1 MTSTASQKPFE
12 RRRLRQR
19 DDTRRAIL
27 EATDTLLVEEGV
39 ERFSMRRLADRCGYT
54 APTIYHHFGDKNGLL
69 DALIDERFRRL
80 LVTLRGRPRRESP
93 LSSLRAMAESFV
105 QFGLDHPAHF
115 HLVTSRKLNGSEPLP
130 ALEEVREL
138 FEESLTRLGEKGLL
152 NAHSPSEAGQS
163 LWAMLH
169 GLVSLQ
175 IYRPEIDWSE
185 TLVQTSLDALLGGLV
200 RSDLQRPDRPQRRR
214 ASFANPG
221 KPENAQ

>member
-1 MTSTASQKPFE
+1 MAVSAPPKPFE

-27 EATDTLLVEEGV
+27 QATDTLLLEEGV
-39 ERFSMRRLADRCGYT
+39 ERFSMRRLCDRCGYS

-69 DALIDERFRRL
+69 DELVDERFRRL
-80 LVTLRGRPRRESP
+80 LRSLRGSP
-93 LSSLRAMAESFV
+93 PEQNPLLTLRAMAESFV

-115 HLVTSRKLNGSEPLP
+115 HLVTSRKRNGTEPLP

-138 FEESLTRLGEKGLL
+138 FVEILTRLGERGLL
-152 NAHSPSEAGQS
+152 NADSPSEAGQS

-200 RSDLQRPDRPQRRR
+200 RGDSPRPLRSPKRR
-214 ASFANPG
+214 APTTMASRRG
-221 KPENAQ
+221 HAQ

>member
-1 MTSTASQKPFE
+1 MASTAPQKPFQ

-27 EATDTLLVEEGV
+27 QATDTLLVEEGF

-80 LVTLRGRPRRESP
+80 LGSLRGSPGGSSP
-93 LSSLRAMAESFV
+93 LATLRAMAESFV

-130 ALEEVREL
+130 ALEEVREQFVEVL
-138 FEESLTRLGEKGLL
+138 SRLGEQGLL
-152 NAHSPSEAGQS
+152 NAASPSEAGQS

-175 IYRPEIDWSE
+175 ISRPEIGWSE

-200 RSDLQRPDRPQRRR
+200 RSDPRRPQRRR
-214 ASFANPG
+214 AHAANPG
-221 KPENAQ
+221 KREKAQ